1 MAQDDRQSPGN
12 LRRVSARDRKTRL
25 HSSGPLFPEDESD
38 DTPPARGREG
48 QALPDDFT
56 VEAPDDDLG
65 EALTA
70 LFPRSTERFPPL
82 PDDLP
87 PPEEEEVAAPPPAP
101 VQEKKRRGGD
111 WRHNLI
117 AVFFLLA
124 TVALC
129 GVYAIIWQN
138 PYTPLNPLAPATP
151 FMQVTWTPAP
161 PGAVIADATGD
172 EAAQPLP
179 PAGDWPFALD
189 GGEVVYAPNETERGC
204 DWASIAG
211 TVTGLEGEPLENYAV
226 HIVETDDPD
235 QLDVRVFSGASQV
248 FGPGSFELVLGGAP
262 RESGYTVQLFTPA
275 GAPVSDVY
283 EVHTRANCE
292 ENVAIVDFVQVA
304 GL

>member
-1 MAQDDRQSPGN
+1 MAQDDRQPPGN
-12 LRRVSARDRKTRL
+12 LRRVSARDRKSRL
-25 HSSGPLFPEDESD
+25 HSSGPLFPDDEGD
-38 DTPPARGREG
+38 DTPPARRREG
-48 QALPDDFT
+48 QPLPGDFS
-56 VEAPDDDLG
+56 VEAPGDDLG

-70 LFPRSTERFPPL
+70 LFPRSKERFPPL

-87 PPEEEEVAAPPPAP
+87 LAEEEALAPQPAP
-101 VQEKKRRGGD
+101 TQETKKRRAGD

-117 AVFFLLA
+117 AAFFLLA

-129 GVYAIIWQN
+129 GIYAIIWQD
-138 PYTPLNPLAPATP
+138 PYTPLNPLAPPTP
-151 FMQVTWTPAP
+151 FVQVTWTPAP
-161 PGAVIADATGD
+161 PGAVIAGVIGD
-172 EAAQPLP
+172 DVLP
-179 PAGDWPFALD
+179 PVGDWPFALA
-189 GGEVVYAPNETERGC
+189 GGAVSYAANETERGC

-211 TVTGLEGEPLENYAV
+211 TVTGMEGEPLENYAV
-226 HIVETDDPD
+226 HIVEMDDPD

-262 RESGYTVQLFTPA
+262 REGGYTVQLFTPA
-275 GAPVSDVY
+275 GAPVSEVV